1 MPRALTMTDAARHC
15 SPGPTQNS
23 AYQIVSLKTEASRLN
38 SPRETSMGFVFDVS
52 EKIDTAI
59 RTINIDSITPCDR

>member
-1 MPRALTMTDAARHC
+1 MPQWLTMADAARHW
-15 SPGPTQNS
+15 SPGPTQNP

-59 RTINIDSITPCDR
+59 IPINIDSITPCAG